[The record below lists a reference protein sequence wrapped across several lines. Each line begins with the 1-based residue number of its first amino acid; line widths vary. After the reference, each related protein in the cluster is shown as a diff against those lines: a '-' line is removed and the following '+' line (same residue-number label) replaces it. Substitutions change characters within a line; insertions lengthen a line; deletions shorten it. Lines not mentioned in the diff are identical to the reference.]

1 MKLLHTLKTL
11 LEQDQTIEKI
21 PWHEQVFN
29 SYSWG
34 DIEPIAK
41 FFNYDINSI
50 YKSLDKL
57 GKGENFIEHIHQHWD
72 DADSKMHYLMT
83 ALGGYKH
90 YVRGMLDNDLVE
102 KYILKPYI
110 DDIPPIT
117 INENGK
123 IILEVM
129 YGEKSEFFG
138 GTTRDGGDCAD
149 IAAGI
154 FSEEGLEWDSY
165 DYVPD
170 ITNLIEDLPEV
181 EYIKLIR
188 FITKEY
194 GNKVITPWREEF
206 EYWREEDSTNYGAL
220 VSPGQMI
227 LTPER
232 ITEFLDRNMRYN
244 LAVLISNTDELE
256 ELHMAIN
263 SAYRQAFNDALMND
277 YYEAYNNELKELI
290 GDPIG
295 EGTTYTYKNISTNR
309 ESKYKKIQVPV
320 HYYDITEMAKDLII
334 QHAVEMDNPV
344 NFLEMMRELDVPLLC
359 PEVNEW
365 PAPNEVSELF
375 IEYLPDYL

>member
-11 LEQDQTIEKI
+11 LEQDQVIEKI

-29 SYSWG
+29 QYSWA
-34 DIEPIAK
+34 DLEPIVK
-41 FFNYDINSI
+41 FFSYDINLM
-50 YKSLDKL
+50 YKELDKI
-57 GKGENFIEHIHQHWD
+57 GKGEKFIEHIYKHWD
-72 DADSKMHYLMT
+72 DADNKMHYLMT
-83 ALGGYKH
+83 ALGGYKQ

-110 DDIPPIT
+110 DDIRDIT
-117 INENGK
+117 ISENGK
-123 IILEVM
+123 IMLEVM
-129 YGEKSEFFG
+129 DGEESEFFAG
-138 GTTRDGGDCAD
+138 ETRDGGDCAD

-154 FSEEGLEWDSY
+154 FSEEGLGWDSY
-165 DYVPD
+165 DYVPE

-206 EYWREEDSTNYGAL
+206 EYWREEDSTK

-244 LAVLISNTDELE
+244 LAVLISNTEELE
-256 ELHMAIN
+256 ELEMAIN

-277 YYEAYNNELKELI
+277 YYESYYDELKEFI

-309 ESKYKKIQVPV
+309 ESKYKKTKVPV
-320 HYYDITEMAKDLII
+320 KYYDITEKAKDLII
-334 QHAVEMDNPV
+334 QHAVELDNPV

-359 PEVNEW
+359 PEVSEW
-365 PAPNEVSELF
+365 PQPNEVSELF